1 MIFLGWYDDTPK
13 KSIADK
19 ILDGAVAYT
28 MHFKAWPNIC
38 VCSPANVA
46 AVDGRV
52 DDDIDVGTS
61 LDNKPPWIGT
71 ANLFLLGRVESGET
85 LGDYRQARGA
95 LHSGDDT
102 PSEVVIRRMRD
113 EE

>member
-1 MIFLGWYDDTPK
+1 MIFLGCGWFDDTPRK
-13 KSIADK
+13 PVADK
-19 ILDGAVAYT
+19 IRDGAAAYEAR
-28 MHFKAWPNIC
+28 FNEWPNIC

-52 DDDIDVGTS
+52 DFIAVSVS
-61 LDNKPPWIGT
+61 LDDKPPWIGT
-71 ANLFLLGRVESGET
+71 ANLFLLGRVESGN
-85 LGDYRQARGA
+85 YRHARGA
-95 LHSGDDT
+95 LQSGNDT